1 MKIAVLNGSPK
12 GQTSVT
18 MQYVHFLEQRFPEA
32 EIKYFDVALKIKKL
46 EKDDKAFQE
55 IVAEIA
61 DSDAVLW
68 AFPLYFLLVCSQYKR
83 FIELIFERNATA
95 AFRGK
100 QAAVLTT
107 SINFFDYTAH
117 NYIHAICDDL
127 QMNFFGSY
135 SAEMNDLLKS
145 QERQRLE
152 TFGELFITAIK
163 DGTPSMKNNKPLIAP
178 DVIFAA
184 EKITPV
190 ETKGRKVLIVVDE
203 TAENPNLSNMV
214 ERLRQTFS
222 PAAELVQLKDIDI
235 KGGCLGCVQCGF
247 DNVCVYEGKDG
258 FRNFFNQK
266 IKNADILFFAGA
278 IHDRYFSSLWKCY
291 FDRSFFNGHTPVIRS
306 KQIGFVIS
314 GPFGQIHNLREIFEA
329 SVEMQHASLV
339 GFISDDMGSPE
350 EINIGL
356 QNMASRSV
364 TQSKLGYI
372 PPPTFYQVAGSK
384 LFRDA
389 IWGRLR
395 VVFQAD
401 HKYYKEHGIYDFP
414 QKNYKWRIINSTL
427 VLLTKIPAVRREF
440 IKRMKTEMIKPCA
453 NVVKKTEPRA

>member
-18 MQYVHFLEQRFPEA
+18 MQYVHFLEQIFPEV
-32 EIKYFDVALKIKKL
+32 EFKYFDVALKIKKL
-46 EKDDKAFQE
+46 EKDDNAFQE
-55 IVAEIA
+55 IIAGITDAE
-61 DSDAVLW
+61 AVLW
-68 AFPLYFLLVCSQYKR
+68 AFPLYTLLVCSQYKR
-83 FIELIFERNATA
+83 LIELIFERNATA

-127 QMNFFGSY
+127 GMNYFGSY

-145 QERQRLE
+145 QERRRLE

-163 DGTPSMKNNKPLIAP
+163 EGTPSIKNNKPLIAP
-178 DVIFAA
+178 DVVFAA

-190 ETKGRKVLIVVDE
+190 ETKDKKVLIVVDA
-203 TAENPNLSNMV
+203 AEVNPNLSNMI

-247 DNVCVYEGKDG
+247 DNVCVYEGKDD
-258 FRNFFNQK
+258 FIDFFNQK
-266 IKNADILFFAGA
+266 IKKADILFFAGS
-278 IHDRYFSSLWKCY
+278 IHDRYLSSLWKCY
-291 FDRSFFNGHTPVIRS
+291 FDRSFFNGHTPVILG

-314 GPFGQIHNLREIFEA
+314 GPFGQIYNLREILEA
-329 SVEMQHASLV
+329 SVGMQHAGLV
-339 GFISDDMGSPE
+339 GFVSDDMGNPA

-364 TQSKLGYI
+364 AQSKLGYI

-401 HKYYKEHGIYDFP
+401 HKYYQEHGMYDFP
-414 QKNYKWRIINSTL
+414 QKNYKWRIINSAL

-453 NVVKKTEPRA
+453 NVVKKTKSKS